1 MAVAATTEIGAR
13 PSRATRRP
21 AVPPATSFVAEFV
34 GLSNRLDPVRLSADS
49 DPAAGEEA

>member
-13 PSRATRRP
+13 PSRAARL

-34 GLSNRLDPVRLSADS
+34 GLSNRLDPVLLSADS